1 LTNDQ
6 RDIIIVPFPIK
17 NSSFQ
22 LVIPMPPRE
31 QTEAEFLK
39 SYDASKF
46 ERPSLTVDMVIFTI
60 LDRPR
65 ANERK
70 LPEKDLCV
78 LLIKRGG
85 HPFKDRW
92 ALPGGFVMPTESPNQ
107 AAIRELAEETGVEN
121 VYMEQLY
128 TWGDPGRDPRTWVVS
143 CSYMALIDA
152 SRIKLAAGDD
162 AVDARW
168 FRVSKKLKQEKR
180 KVMRNGSILKQKY
193 SLVLSSNDLTTETW
207 LEKTVTKQG
216 RRQTEEEKIL
226 VPGELA
232 FDHAR
237 MISYAVDRL
246 RNKIEYTDL
255 AFNLM
260 PEYFTLTQ
268 LQQVYETILG
278 CELLKANFRRKIGEK
293 VIETD
298 FITEGDRY
306 RPSRLF
312 RKKRDDG

>member
-1 LTNDQ
+1 M
-6 RDIIIVPFPIK
+6 
-17 NSSFQ
+17 S
-22 LVIPMPPRE
+22 PRE
-31 QTEAEFLK
+31 QTAAEFLK
-39 SYDASKF
+39 SYDASKYA
-46 ERPSLTVDMVIFTI
+46 RPSVTVDMVIFTV
-60 LDRPR
+60 LDRPQT
-65 ANERK
+65 NYRK

-78 LLIKRGG
+78 LLVKRGG

-92 ALPGGFVMPTESPNQ
+92 ALPGGFVRPTESLEQ
-107 AAIRELAEETGVEN
+107 AAVRELAEETGVEN

-128 TWGDPGRDPRTWVVS
+128 TWGDPGRDPRTWVIS

-152 SRIKLAAGDD
+152 NRIKLTAGDD
-162 AVDARW
+162 AIDARW

-180 KVMRNGSILKQKY
+180 KLTRSGSILKQKY
-193 SLVLSSNDLTTETW
+193 SLILAADDMTTETQ

-216 RRQTEEEKIL
+216 SRQTEEEQIL
-226 VPGELA
+226 MPRELA

-268 LQQVYETILG
+268 LQQVYETILD
-278 CELLKANFRRKIGEK
+278 CELLKANFRRKLENK
-293 VIETD
+293 VVESD
-298 FITEGDRY
+298 YFTEGDGY

-312 RKKRDDG
+312 KVKRDVS

>member
-1 LTNDQ
+1 MT
-6 RDIIIVPFPIK
+6 I
-17 NSSFQ
+17 SH
-22 LVIPMPPRE
+22 E
-31 QTEAEFLK
+31 QTESDFLE
-39 SYDASKF
+39 SYDASKY
-46 ERPSLTVDMVIFTI
+46 EHPSITVDMVIFTV
-60 LDRPR
+60 LDRPQ
-65 ANERK
+65 ANNRK

-78 LLIKRGG
+78 LLVKRGG

-92 ALPGGFVMPTESPNQ
+92 ALPGGFVKPTESLEQ
-107 AAIRELAEETGVEN
+107 AAIRELAEETGVKN

-128 TWGDPGRDPRTWVVS
+128 TWSDLGRDPRTWVVS

-180 KVMRNGSILKQKY
+180 KLTRNGSIFKQKY
-193 SLVLSSNDLTTETW
+193 SLLLSADDLTTETL
-207 LEKTVTKQG
+207 LEKTVTKHG
-216 RRQTEEEKIL
+216 YRQTEEEQIRH
-226 VPGELA
+226 PGELA

-237 MISYAVDRL
+237 MIGYAVDRL

-255 AFNLM
+255 AFSLM

-268 LQQVYETILG
+268 LQQVYETILD
-278 CELLKANFRRKIGEK
+278 CELLKANFRRKLENK
-293 VIETD
+293 VVETD
-298 FITEGDRY
+298 YFTEGDGY

-312 RKKRDDG
+312 KVRRDCGGGT

>member
-1 LTNDQ
+1 
-6 RDIIIVPFPIK
+6 
-17 NSSFQ
+17 
-22 LVIPMPPRE
+22 MPSPHE
-31 QTEAEFLK
+31 QTEVDFLK
-39 SYDASKF
+39 SYDASTF

-60 LDRPR
+60 LERPLQ
-65 ANERK
+65 NYRK

-92 ALPGGFVMPTESPNQ
+92 ALPGGFVRPTENLEQ
-107 AAIRELAEETGVEN
+107 AAIRELAEETGMEN
-121 VYMEQLY
+121 IYMEQLY
-128 TWGDPGRDPRTWVVS
+128 TWGDLGRDPRTWVVS

-152 SRIKLAAGDD
+152 TRIKLAAGDD

-180 KVMRNGSILKQKY
+180 KAMRGGSMVKQQY
-193 SLVLSSNDLTTETW
+193 SLVLSADDVTTETW
-207 LEKTVTKQG
+207 LEKTVTKLG
-216 RRQTEEEKIL
+216 RRQTEEERIL
-226 VPGELA
+226 KPGELA

-237 MISYAVDRL
+237 MIGYAVDRL
-246 RNKIEYTDL
+246 RNKIEYL

-278 CELLKANFRRKIGEK
+278 CELLKANFRRKIEDK

-298 FITEGDRY
+298 FMTDGDRY

-312 RKKRDDG
+312 KVKQDSV

>member
-1 LTNDQ
+1 MILSS
-6 RDIIIVPFPIK
+6 VPMTI
-17 NSSFQ
+17 SH
-22 LVIPMPPRE
+22 E
-31 QTEAEFLK
+31 QTESDFLE
-39 SYDASKF
+39 SYDASKY
-46 ERPSLTVDMVIFTI
+46 EHPSITVDMVIFTV
-60 LDRPR
+60 LDRPQ
-65 ANERK
+65 ANNRK

-78 LLIKRGG
+78 LLVKRGG

-92 ALPGGFVMPTESPNQ
+92 ALPGGFVKPTESLEQ
-107 AAIRELAEETGVEN
+107 AAIRELAEETGVKN

-128 TWGDPGRDPRTWVVS
+128 TWSDLGRDPRTWVVS

-180 KVMRNGSILKQKY
+180 KLTRNGSIFKQKY
-193 SLVLSSNDLTTETW
+193 SLLLSADDLTTETL
-207 LEKTVTKQG
+207 LEKTVTKHG
-216 RRQTEEEKIL
+216 YRQTEEEQIRH
-226 VPGELA
+226 PGELA

-237 MISYAVDRL
+237 MIGYAVDRL

-255 AFNLM
+255 AFSLM

-268 LQQVYETILG
+268 LQQVYETILD
-278 CELLKANFRRKIGEK
+278 CELLKANFRRKLENK
-293 VIETD
+293 VVETD
-298 FITEGDRY
+298 YFTEGDGY

-312 RKKRDDG
+312 KVRRDCGGST

>member
-1 LTNDQ
+1 M
-6 RDIIIVPFPIK
+6 
-17 NSSFQ
+17 S
-22 LVIPMPPRE
+22 PRE

-39 SYDASKF
+39 SYDASKY
-46 ERPSLTVDMVIFTI
+46 ERPSVTVDMVIFTI
-60 LDRPR
+60 LDRPQV
-65 ANERK
+65 NYRK

-78 LLIKRGG
+78 LLVKRGG

-92 ALPGGFVMPTESPNQ
+92 ALPGGFVRPTESLEQ

-152 SRIKLAAGDD
+152 NRVKLTAGDD
-162 AVDARW
+162 AVDAQW

-180 KVMRNGSILKQKY
+180 KLTRSGSILKQKY
-193 SLVLSSNDLTTETW
+193 SLILASDGMTTETQ
-207 LEKTVTKQG
+207 LEKTVTKHG
-216 RRQTEEEKIL
+216 SRETEDEQII

-260 PEYFTLTQ
+260 PEYFSLTQ
-268 LQQVYETILG
+268 LQQVYETILD
-278 CELLKANFRRKIGEK
+278 CELLKANFRRKLENK
-293 VIETD
+293 VVETD
-298 FITEGDRY
+298 YFTEGDGY

-312 RKKRDDG
+312 KVRRDGT